1 MQDAVCD
8 SVCTFSDTIRDVYL
22 NIICNCNLRCYH
34 CCAGFDYQSDNPFC
48 NYGHKSTEELLKII
62 SKLIIKMCHSWENSL
77 VINQFEGQD
86 GFEVSRCCILKSKK
100 ISKEQFFGSSLND
113 VGKFAKPESFIQDDL
128 SICAHDCNFLEDINK
143 ISLNIIY
150 NCNLRC
156 YHCCAGFDK
165 NDPRLCFGLNKSK
178 EKIITLS
185 KISEKTKIKYSFD
198 LSIDGVTKE
207 SFESIRHGAKF
218 EQIIETAYL
227 LKNYFDTQT
236 NFTIK
241 KPNIGDIDKVADFF
255 KDFRLF
261 WSYDYYDPECA
272 KYLKNKWG
280 D

>member
-1 MQDAVCD
+1 
-8 SVCTFSDTIRDVYL
+8 
-22 NIICNCNLRCYH
+22 
-34 CCAGFDYQSDNPFC
+34 
-48 NYGHKSTEELLKII
+48 
-62 SKLIIKMCHSWENSL
+62 MCHSWENSL
-77 VINQFEGQD
+77 VINQFEGLD

-128 SICAHDCNFLEDINK
+128 SICSHDCNFLEDIDK
-143 ISLNIIY
+143 IHLNIIH

-165 NDPRLCFGLNKSK
+165 DDPRLCFGLNKSLEYHQQK
-178 EKIITLS
+178 KEMFFQVLNYLKNYPLKTLSMDGSGEIFLYYKDLIHYLLSVRPHNVKEICFLTNGSLLTEEKIITLS
-185 KISEKTKIKYSFD
+185 RISEKTKIQYSFD
-198 LSIDGVTKE
+198 LSIDGITKE

-218 EQIIETAYL
+218 EQIIKTAYL
-227 LKNYFDTQT
+227 LKDHFDTQI

-241 KPNIGDIDKVADFF
+241 KPNIGDIDKVSDFF

-280 D
+280 E